1 MTGLAAGEIP
11 EVQGVS
17 IVQRGFHDIGKLGG
31 SRKRG
36 WANQHEEKP
45 VAKLQP
51 TTCVISQIWGDNQQH
66 KFLTKVWMHPR
77 SDHSHHIWKWS
88 ESHSSSV
95 DTNVSP
101 GVTKRLHTPTHIQG
115 YWQLRL
121 MGRQTVLKQLDAD
134 LNNSIT
140 AAGYHQASGW
150 VHVHAADV
158 VFALVERGQ
167 RHSTTSPRRE
177 NVTINKMWLIWGKK
191 KTLNSLFFFD
201 RLKAGVAHP
210 HGELEAHDGVRG
222 AFGTAFS
229 TNGLSA
235 LPAVVLQKHRCAVT
249 HEEGSLTDAGWAVP
263 YLSEAQGLTVPHLL
277 DVPEERLLALLT
289 RVTV

>member
-31 SRKRG
+31 SRKTG

-191 KTLNSLFFFD
+191 KPSTHSSSLIVSKQVSHIRTGNSKPMMGYVE
-201 RLKAGVAHP
+201 RL
-210 HGELEAHDGVRG
+210 ELH
-222 AFGTAFS
+222 FPQTAF
-229 TNGLSA
+229 
-235 LPAVVLQKHRCAVT
+235 PHFLQWCCGNT
-249 HEEGSLTDAGWAVP
+249 
-263 YLSEAQGLTVPHLL
+263 
-277 DVPEERLLALLT
+277 DVP
-289 RVTV
+289 